1 MSNHRAG
8 HARDHC
14 MRIPIHVLGPRIG
27 LSVPGSRAFSK
38 RDGFDEVVALVDG
51 LAVGDGGQSVEQ
63 RDTQPPSVGVG
74 SVRVKGLSQ
83 PIGCDMEQQAVR
95 HLVHSAMK
103 PFLVNLKRVVTEV
116 HSVRDDQVDHRVQ
129 MAVEH
134 ASVDAENSEAFFEQS
149 MR

>member
-1 MSNHRAG
+1 
-8 HARDHC
+8 
-14 MRIPIHVLGPRIG
+14 
-27 LSVPGSRAFSK
+27 
-38 RDGFDEVVALVDG
+38 
-51 LAVGDGGQSVEQ
+51 
-63 RDTQPPSVGVG
+63 
-74 SVRVKGLSQ
+74 
-83 PIGCDMEQQAVR
+83 MEQQAVR